1 MLEVL
6 EQLFGHYGEFVAVRD
21 FFELGGEVLI
31 AIAILLLVMWALIFE
46 RFFYLSTTHRSNV
59 KAALE
64 IWEQRE
70 ERESWSAHRVRE
82 RLISVVSQGME
93 KNLNILVTCVAL
105 CPLFGLIGTVWG
117 MIEVFEV
124 MALSGS
130 GNARAMAAGVSKA
143 TIPTMAGMV
152 AALSG
157 LAVSAYLQSKAK
169 RERLLLGEHMTMD
182 H

>member
-1 MLEVL
+1 MTWL
-6 EQLFGHYGEFVAVRD
+6 EQLFGQYASFVAVRD

-31 AIAILLLVMWALIFE
+31 AIAILLLIMWLLIFE
-46 RFFYLSTTHRSNV
+46 RLFYLFGTHKKRVN
-59 KAALE
+59 AALA

-70 ERESWSAHRVRE
+70 ERTSWYAHQVRE
-82 RLISVVSQGME
+82 RLISVVSQGLE
-93 KNLNILVTCVAL
+93 KNLNLLVTCVAL
-105 CPLFGLIGTVWG
+105 CPLLGLIGTVWG

-130 GNARAMAAGVSKA
+130 GNVRAMALGVSKA

-157 LAVSAYLQSKAK
+157 IAVSTFLQSRAK

>member
-1 MLEVL
+1 MRFL
-6 EQLFGHYGEFVAVRD
+6 EQLFGHYTEFSAVRD
-21 FFELGGEVLI
+21 FFELGGEVLV
-31 AIAILLLVMWALIFE
+31 AIAVLLLLMWALIIE
-46 RFFYLSTTHRSNV
+46 RMFYLFGAHRKQV
-59 KAALE
+59 KIALA
-64 IWEQRE
+64 IWEARE
-70 ERESWSAHRVRE
+70 ERKSWHAHRIRE
-82 RLISVVSQGME
+82 RLISMVAQGLE
-93 KNLNILVTCVAL
+93 KHLNILATCVAL
-105 CPLFGLIGTVWG
+105 CPLLGLLGTVWG

-130 GNARAMAAGVSKA
+130 GNARAMASGVSKA

-157 LAVSAYLQSKAK
+157 IAISAFLQSRAK

>member
-1 MLEVL
+1 MIWL
-6 EQLFGHYGEFVAVRD
+6 EQLFGQFGGYVAVRD

-31 AIAILLLVMWALIFE
+31 AIAILLLIMWLLIFE
-46 RFFYLSTTHRSNV
+46 RLFYLFGMHKKQV
-59 KAALE
+59 KTALA
-64 IWEQRE
+64 IWEERE
-70 ERESWSAHRVRE
+70 ERKSWHAHQVRV
-82 RLISVVSQGME
+82 RLISVVSQGLE
-93 KNLNILVTCVAL
+93 KNLNIIVTCVAL
-105 CPLFGLIGTVWG
+105 CPLLGLIGTVWG

-130 GNARAMAAGVSKA
+130 GNVRAMALGVSKA

-157 LAVSAYLQSKAK
+157 IAVSTFLQSKAK

>member
-1 MLEVL
+1 MRFL
-6 EQLFGHYGEFVAVRD
+6 EQLFGHYTEFSAVRD
-21 FFELGGEVLI
+21 FFELGGEVLV
-31 AIAILLLVMWALIFE
+31 AIAVLLLVMWVLIIE
-46 RFFYLSTTHRSNV
+46 RMFYLLGAHRKQV
-59 KAALE
+59 KIALAV
-64 IWEQRE
+64 WEARE
-70 ERESWSAHRVRE
+70 ERKSWHAHRIRK
-82 RLISVVSQGME
+82 RLISMVSQGLE
-93 KNLNILVTCVAL
+93 KNLNILAACVAL
-105 CPLFGLIGTVWG
+105 CPLLGLLGTVWG

-130 GNARAMAAGVSKA
+130 GNARAMASGISKA

-157 LAVSAYLQSKAK
+157 LAISAFLRSQAK